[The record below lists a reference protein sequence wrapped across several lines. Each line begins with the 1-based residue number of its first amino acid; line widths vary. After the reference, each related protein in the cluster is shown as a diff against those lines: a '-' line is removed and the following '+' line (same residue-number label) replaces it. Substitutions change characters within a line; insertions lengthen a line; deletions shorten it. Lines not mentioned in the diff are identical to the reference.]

1 MARDISL
8 GYVVA
13 SKFSMDPEKRQ
24 KIFSQCKK
32 EDDSLEQRKQ
42 EILEKY
48 ANKQDKPKS
57 RKNDSKGSESHKGK
71 TKSKEF

>member
-1 MARDISL
+1 MSGDSSL

-13 SKFSMDPEKRQ
+13 NKFSMDPDKRK

-32 EDDSLEQRKQ
+32 EDDNLEQRKQ

-57 RKNDSKGSESHKGK
+57 RKNDSKGSESHKRK

>member
-1 MARDISL
+1 MSLFVCIERGEYYGRRYFL

-13 SKFSMDPEKRQ
+13 NKFSMDPDKRQ

-32 EDDSLEQRKQ
+32 EGDSLEQRKQ

-57 RKNDSKGSESHKGK
+57 RKK
-71 TKSKEF
+71 